1 MVKFWVMWVIFY
13 IRVMDEYI
21 YGFEVFKGMRILRWK
36 FYLGLVE
43 VEVELVDRILFLF
56 VILI

>member
-1 MVKFWVMWVIFY
+1 MWVIFY